1 MTDDRLLYFAYG
13 SNMCTRYLCEYCPRA
28 EPAMRA
34 ALANFRIE
42 FRRFSTNLGGGI
54 STIQPAPGEI
64 VHGVLFAIPR
74 AEIEALDILENV
86 PDGLYTRDT
95 FLMLDAAGAW
105 RRAELYR
112 IVTPEGPFAPAEQ
125 YIDWMLEGAREHGL
139 PDDYLARIAGFRG
152 AS

>member
-13 SNMCTRYLCEYCPRA
+13 SNMCTRYLRDYCPSA
-28 EPAMRA
+28 APVMPA
-34 ALANFRIE
+34 ALANFHIE

-54 STIQPAPGEI
+54 STIQPAPGAI
-64 VHGVLFAIPR
+64 VHGVLFTIPR

-95 FLMLDAAGAW
+95 FVMLDTAGAW

-139 PDDYLARIAGFRG
+139 PDDYIARIAGLRG
-152 AS
+152 VS

>member
-1 MTDDRLLYFAYG
+1 MADDHLLYFAYG
-13 SNMCTRYLCEYCPRA
+13 SNMCTRYLREHCPSA
-28 EPAMRA
+28 EPVMPA
-34 ALANFRIE
+34 ALANVHIE

-95 FLMLDAAGAW
+95 FVMLDAAGEW

-112 IVTPEGPFAPAEQ
+112 IVTPEGPFAPAGQ
-125 YIDWMLEGAREHGL
+125 YIDWMLEGAREHRL
-139 PDDYLARIAGFRG
+139 PDDYIARIAGFRG

>member
-13 SNMCTRYLCEYCPRA
+13 SNMCTRYLRDCCPSA
-28 EPAMRA
+28 EPVMPAV
-34 ALANFRIE
+34 LANFHIE

-64 VHGVLFAIPR
+64 VHGVLFTIPR
-74 AEIEALDILENV
+74 AEIEALDVLENV
-86 PDGLYTRDT
+86 PDGLYARDT
-95 FLMLDAAGAW
+95 FMMLDATGAW

-112 IVTPEGPFAPAEQ
+112 IVTPEGPFAPADQ

-139 PDDYLARIAGFRG
+139 PDDYIAGIAGFRG